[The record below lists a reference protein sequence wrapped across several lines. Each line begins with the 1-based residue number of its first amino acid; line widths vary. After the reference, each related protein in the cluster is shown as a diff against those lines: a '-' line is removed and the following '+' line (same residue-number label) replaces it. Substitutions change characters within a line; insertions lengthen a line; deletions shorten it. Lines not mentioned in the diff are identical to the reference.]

1 MTLNRLSLAAAT
13 LLGLGLPLATAFAQG
28 QAPAQA
34 PVAATKGAT
43 VNGVAIP
50 PSRIDTIVKAQAARG
65 VPDTPQL
72 RDEVREQL
80 IVREIIA
87 QEATRKGLPKNADV
101 QVQLDLA
108 RQQVLWNAYVAD
120 FVRTH
125 PVADPQVRAE
135 YDKLKASRGD
145 KEYKTRHILLEK
157 EDEAKAVIA
166 DLKKGRK
173 FEELA
178 KQSKDTGS
186 QGPRRRPRL
195 ELARRLREAVRRRD
209 GEARQGQVHRDAGAD
224 AVRLARHPGRGHPAG
239 EVPVVRRGQAAD
251 HRGAAEAGLRAQRR
265 RSAREG
271 EGRVAVPGVSERRT
285 GAAAPVL
292 FPAISPRRERS
303 TDPGSRVAEEP
314 QPRALVT
321 GRLRVP

>member
-1 MTLNRLSLAAAT
+1 MTLIRLSLAAAT

-34 PVAATKGAT
+34 PAAAAKGAT

-50 PSRIDTIVKAQAARG
+50 PSRIDAIVKAQAARG

-87 QEATRKGLPKNADV
+87 QEATRRGLPKNPDV

-120 FVRTH
+120 FVKTH
-125 PVADPQVRAE
+125 SVPDAQVRAE

-145 KEYKTRHILLEK
+145 KEYKTRHILVEK

-166 DLKKGRK
+166 ELKKGRK

-186 QGPRRRPRL
+186 
-195 ELARRLREAVRRRD
+195 RD
-209 GEARQGQVHRDAGAD
+209 
-224 AVRLARHPGRGHPAG
+224 RGGDLDWNSPAG
-239 EVPVVRRGQAAD
+239 YVKPFGDAMAKLDKGKYTETPVQTQFGWHVILVEDIRPAKFPPYDEVKQQITEGLQKQAFERSVGD
-251 HRGAAEAGLRAQRR
+251 LRAK
-265 RSAREG
+265 AKVE
-271 EGRVAVPGVSERRT
+271 
-285 GAAAPVL
+285 
-292 FPAISPRRERS
+292 
-303 TDPGSRVAEEP
+303 
-314 QPRALVT
+314 
-321 GRLRVP
+321 